1 MNDWSIKYFA
11 KVSHGLICCK
21 LRPELWIAFLIIK
34 QAIFKTSTFL
44 YVNISGKVKNN
55 KIFLCIIMPYK
66 NGRSWLDSLFPIFL
80 ELTPYT
86 TRKQFFEYIRSHFY
100 AVVVGLNIFK
110 SQPLSFY
117 LITSISIAALVTNKW
132 KE

>member
-1 MNDWSIKYFA
+1 M
-11 KVSHGLICCK
+11 
-21 LRPELWIAFLIIK
+21 IIK

-55 KIFLCIIMPYK
+55 KIFLCFIVLYK
-66 NGRSWLDSLFPIFL
+66 NGRSWLDILFPIFL

-86 TRKQFFEYIRSHFY
+86 TRKQFFECIRSHFY

-110 SQPLSFY
+110 SQLLSFY
-117 LITSISIAALVTNKW
+117 LITFISIAALVTNKW
-132 KE
+132 KKWTLHYTNIYTWGQGRYQWQNVFFRRGI